1 MASTRFL
8 LVLTSVLSLVPVLFF
23 YIASSKIEPKALKML
38 KIFSGKED
46 VGFHSTEISL
56 IPKQRLTNGELYRE
70 QGIYG

>member
-8 LVLTSVLSLVPVLFF
+8 LLLTSVFSLATGLYF
-23 YIASSKIEPKALKML
+23 YIVSSRTEPKALKMFQ
-38 KIFSGKED
+38 IFSGKED

-56 IPKQRLTNGELYRE
+56 VPMQRLTNGELYRE